1 MNIAHL
7 VGTVVKLTLLMT
19 PFFVLA
25 VFISN
30 CEGWPQ
36 KERRQLAKRTAFAVF
51 VICLVLYLFG
61 ESLFR
66 YLGIGLDA
74 FRIGAGLVLLL
85 NGISMVRDNI
95 VPGRHVETT
104 EGDMAVVPLA
114 LPTTVGPGTI
124 GALVVMGAGNSDYK
138 AKIIAVLAITIA
150 SLVLFVILKY
160 SEYISKLMKRK
171 GIAIMSKL
179 TGMYLV
185 SLAAQIIFDGIRN
198 FLQIK

>member
-1 MNIAHL
+1 MNFTHL
-7 VGTVVKLTLLMT
+7 IGTVVKLTLLLT

-25 VFISN
+25 VFISS

-36 KERRQLAKRTAFAVF
+36 KERQQLAGRTACAVLI
-51 VICLVLYLFG
+51 ICIVLYLVG

-95 VPGRHVETT
+95 VPGRHVESD
-104 EGDMAVVPLA
+104 GDMAVVPLA

-124 GALVVMGAGNSDYK
+124 GALVVMGAGDRGVQ
-138 AKIIAVLAITIA
+138 AKIVAVLAIVIA
-150 SLVLFVILKY
+150 SAVIYVILRY
-160 SEYISKLMKRK
+160 SEYISKLIKRK

-198 FLQIK
+198 FLLVK

>member
-1 MNIAHL
+1 MSFTHL
-7 VGTVVKLTLLMT
+7 IGTVVKLTLLLT

-25 VFISN
+25 VFISS

-36 KERRQLAKRTAFAVF
+36 KERLQLARRTAFAVL
-51 VICLVLYLFG
+51 VICIVLYLCG
-61 ESLFR
+61 ESIFR

-95 VPGRHVETT
+95 VPGRQVETD
-104 EGDMAVVPLA
+104 GDMAVVPLA

-124 GALVVMGAGNSDYK
+124 GALVVMGAGDKGYQE
-138 AKIIAVLAITIA
+138 KIVAVLAIIIA
-150 SLVLFVILKY
+150 SAVIYVILRY

-185 SLAAQIIFDGIRN
+185 SLAAQIIFDGVRN
-198 FLQIK
+198 FLLVK

>member
-1 MNIAHL
+1 MNITHL

-25 VFISN
+25 VFISS

-36 KERRQLAKRTAFAVF
+36 KERSQLAKRIAVAVF
-51 VICLVLYLFG
+51 VICIVLYLCG

-85 NGISMVRDNI
+85 NGISMVRDNV
-95 VPGRHVETT
+95 VPGRHVESD
-104 EGDMAVVPLA
+104 GDMAVVPLA

-124 GALVVMGAGNSDYK
+124 GALVVMGAGDKELS
-138 AKIIAVLAITIA
+138 AKIVAILAITIA
-150 SLVLFVILKY
+150 ALVLFVILKY
-160 SEYISKLMKRK
+160 SEFISKLMKRK

-198 FLQIK
+198 FLFVK

>member
-1 MNIAHL
+1 MNFTHL
-7 VGTVVKLTLLMT
+7 IGTVVKLTLLLT

-25 VFISN
+25 VFISS

-36 KERRQLAKRTAFAVF
+36 KERKQLAGRIAFAVL
-51 VICLVLYLFG
+51 VICIILYLCG

-85 NGISMVRDNI
+85 NGISMVRDNV
-95 VPGRHVETT
+95 VPGRHVES
-104 EGDMAVVPLA
+104 DMAVVPLA

-124 GALVVMGAGNSDYK
+124 GALVVMGAGDREYQ
-138 AKIIAVLAITIA
+138 AKIVAVLSIIIA
-150 SLVLFVILKY
+150 SAVIYVILRY

-198 FLQIK
+198 FLLVK

>member
-36 KERRQLAKRTAFAVF
+36 KERRQLAKRTALAVF

-95 VPGRHVETT
+95 VPGRHIETD
-104 EGDMAVVPLA
+104 GDMAVVPLA

-124 GALVVMGAGNSDYK
+124 GALVVMGAGDNNYK

-150 SLVLFVILKY
+150 SLVLWIILKY
-160 SEYISKLMKRK
+160 SEYISTLMKRK

>member
-1 MNIAHL
+1 MNFTLLI
-7 VGTVVKLTLLMT
+7 GTVVKLTLLLT

-25 VFISN
+25 VFISS
-30 CEGWPQ
+30 CEGWPK
-36 KERRQLAKRTAFAVF
+36 KERQQLAARTAGAVL
-51 VICLVLYLFG
+51 VICIVLYLFG

-85 NGISMVRDNI
+85 NGISMVRDNN
-95 VPGRHVETT
+95 VPGRHVETD
-104 EGDMAVVPLA
+104 GDMAVVPLA

-124 GALVVMGAGNSDYK
+124 GALVVMGAGDRGYQ
-138 AKIIAVLAITIA
+138 AKIIAVLAIIIA
-150 SLVLFVILKY
+150 SAVIYVILRY

-171 GIAIMSKL
+171 GISIMSKL

-185 SLAAQIIFDGIRN
+185 SLAAQIIFDGIKN
-198 FLQIK
+198 FLLVK

>member
-25 VFISN
+25 VFISS

-95 VPGRHVETT
+95 VPGRHIETD
-104 EGDMAVVPLA
+104 GDMAVVPLA

-124 GALVVMGAGNSDYK
+124 GALVVMGAGDNNYK

-150 SLVLFVILKY
+150 SLVLWIILKY
-160 SEYISKLMKRK
+160 SEYISTLMKRK

>member
-95 VPGRHVETT
+95 VPGRHIETD
-104 EGDMAVVPLA
+104 GDMAVVPLA

-124 GALVVMGAGNSDYK
+124 GALVVMGAGDNNYK

-150 SLVLFVILKY
+150 SLVLWIILKY
-160 SEYISKLMKRK
+160 SEYISTLMKRK

>member
-1 MNIAHL
+1 MNFTHL
-7 VGTVVKLTLLMT
+7 IGTVVKLTLLLT

-25 VFISN
+25 VFISS

-36 KERRQLAKRTAFAVF
+36 KERKQLAGRIAFAVL
-51 VICLVLYLFG
+51 VICIILYLCG

-85 NGISMVRDNI
+85 NGISMVRDNV
-95 VPGRHVETT
+95 VPGRHVESD
-104 EGDMAVVPLA
+104 GDMAVVPLA
-114 LPTTVGPGTI
+114 LPTTVGPGPI
-124 GALVVMGAGNSDYK
+124 GALVVMGAGDREYQ
-138 AKIIAVLAITIA
+138 AKIVAVLSIIIA
-150 SLVLFVILKY
+150 SAVIYVILRY

-185 SLAAQIIFDGIRN
+185 SLAAQIIFDGIKN
-198 FLQIK
+198 FLLVK